1 MGEDYTNINVTLAM
15 HWLIQLGTVH
25 NIIFQQDIGDK
36 NTYSVST
43 KLDLIIRTNGRKIPE
58 KVSMMLWST

>member
-1 MGEDYTNINVTLAM
+1 M

-58 KVSMMLWST
+58 KVSMMLWLT